1 MRISRMWAVFFKKLG
16 YRVVLSPDSNRS
28 IYEMGIE
35 SIPSE
40 SECYPAKLAH
50 GHVTWLLR
58 NNVHFIFYPCIPYER
73 VEFDD
78 AQNHYNCP
86 IVTSYAENIKNNVEE
101 LRSPDVTFMNPFL
114 ALTNEEIMTKR
125 LVEEFGKLG
134 IPEDEIREAAHAGW
148 LEMQKCR
155 EDIQKKGEETL
166 EYLKKT
172 GKRGIV
178 LAGRPYHVDPEINH
192 GIPELITSYG
202 IAVLTEDSISHLAK
216 MDGRL
221 IVLNQ
226 WMYHSRLYA
235 AAQFVRTQ
243 ENLDLI
249 QLNSF
254 GCGLDAVTTDQVNDI
269 LTGSGKIYTVLKIDE
284 VNNLGAARIRIRS
297 LLSAIRVREQKHIE
311 RHVVSSAYNRVLF
324 TKEMKKNYTILC
336 PQMSPITLICLKL
349 HSEAPVIMLKS

>member
-1 MRISRMWAVFFKKLG
+1 MYENFPLWAVFFKKLG

-235 AAQFVRTQ
+235 AAQFV
-243 ENLDLI
+243 LH
-249 QLNSF
+249 
-254 GCGLDAVTTDQVNDI
+254 
-269 LTGSGKIYTVLKIDE
+269 TG
-284 VNNLGAARIRIRS
+284 
-297 LLSAIRVREQKHIE
+297 
-311 RHVVSSAYNRVLF
+311 
-324 TKEMKKNYTILC
+324 
-336 PQMSPITLICLKL
+336 
-349 HSEAPVIMLKS
+349 KS